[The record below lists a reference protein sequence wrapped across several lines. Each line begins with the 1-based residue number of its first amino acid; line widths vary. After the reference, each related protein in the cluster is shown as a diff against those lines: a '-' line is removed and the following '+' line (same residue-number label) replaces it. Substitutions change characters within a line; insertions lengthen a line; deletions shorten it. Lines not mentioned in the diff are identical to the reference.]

1 MLQIILIEKKFLK
14 SDFIA
19 KFVFSRQPLNRTMT
33 PETESLYLK
42 KFSQGS
48 HDAFRALFDG
58 YFPRVRLFILRMVKI
73 EDVAEELAQD
83 VFVKVWLTRE
93 DFRTVRSFGPYVFS
107 MARNQVYNYYKHKKV
122 EEKFAASVG
131 ERHQSPSDEEF
142 DAEELAR
149 LVERTVGQMPP
160 QRKAVY
166 EMSRQEN
173 LSNDEIAARLNL
185 SKRTV
190 ENHLYMALKSI
201 KEIILIFLLF
211 FSPLH

>member
-1 MLQIILIEKKFLK
+1 
-14 SDFIA
+14 
-19 KFVFSRQPLNRTMT
+19 MT

-42 KFSQGS
+42 RFSHGD
-48 HDAFRALFDG
+48 HDAFRALFDV
-58 YFPRVRLFILRMVKI
+58 YFPKVRLFILRTVKA
-73 EDVAEELAQD
+73 EDMAEELAQD
-83 VFVKVWLTRE
+83 IFVRVWISRDE
-93 DFRTVRSFGPYVFS
+93 FRQVRSFGPYLFS

-122 EEKFAASVG
+122 EERFAASVG
-131 ERHQSPSDEEF
+131 ERHQTPLDEEF

-149 LVERTVGQMPP
+149 LIERAVEQMPP

-166 EMSRQEN
+166 EMSRHEN
-173 LSNDEIAARLNL
+173 LSNDEIAVRLSL

-211 FSPLH
+211 FSYPH